1 MTWNVELTEKSARQ
15 LKKLDK
21 STQRRIVSFL
31 RELEGLDDPHT
42 RGKALTGNLR
52 GLWRYRVGDY
62 RLVCSV
68 EGDRL
73 LVLVLSVGHRSEIY
87 SS

>member
-1 MTWNVELTEKSARQ
+1 MAWQIELTAKSARQ

-31 RELEGLDDPHT
+31 RELETLEDPHA
-42 RGKALTGNLR
+42 RGKGLTGNLR

-62 RLVCSV
+62 RLVCSL

-87 SS
+87 S